1 MSYDLG
7 AGGMSTP
14 AMTSY
19 YQVGQST
26 GQLVVMFFLLVYWL
40 VCGDVVGLAYPIGK
54 RGSGMDMSIISNP
67 YLCPIVRLTVW

>member
-26 GQLVVMFFLLVYWL
+26 GQLVVMFFYWFIGWYVVMLLAWPTL
-40 VCGDVVGLAYPIGK
+40 LESEGQAWI
-54 RGSGMDMSIISNP
+54 
-67 YLCPIVRLTVW
+67 

>member
-26 GQLVVMFFLLVYWL
+26 GQLVVMFVFIGLL
-40 VCGDVVGLAYPIGK
+40 A
-54 RGSGMDMSIISNP
+54 GM
-67 YLCPIVRLTVW
+67 W